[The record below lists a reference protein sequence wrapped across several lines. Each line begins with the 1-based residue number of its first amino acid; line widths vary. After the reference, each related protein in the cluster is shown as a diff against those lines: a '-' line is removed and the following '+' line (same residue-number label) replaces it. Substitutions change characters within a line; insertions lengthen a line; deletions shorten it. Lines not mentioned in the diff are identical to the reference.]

1 LFWPAMLSVS
11 GYNQP
16 TKVNIHGFL
25 TVNGEKM
32 SKSRGTFILARD
44 YAKHLDPDILR
55 YYYASKLSSSLDDID
70 FSIEDFVNKINSDV
84 LGKFINIASRIGS
97 IVNKKLDGKL
107 STIDADGQAML
118 DRMLAPS
125 DAIKD
130 AYDQLETNKG
140 MRMIME
146 CADIANKYIDEQ
158 APWALVKK
166 NLDQAQIVCTVSLN
180 ALRILM
186 IYLSPVLTQVTA
198 KLAQFLNIEPQTW
211 DQLGESITNSTIQP
225 YEHILKRLVLDE
237 VNSQLFVN
245 EMA

>member
-1 LFWPAMLSVS
+1 M
-11 GYNQP
+11 
-16 TKVNIHGFL
+16 
-25 TVNGEKM
+25 
-32 SKSRGTFILARD
+32 
-44 YAKHLDPDILR
+44 
-55 YYYASKLSSSLDDID
+55 
-70 FSIEDFVNKINSDV
+70 
-84 LGKFINIASRIGS
+84 
-97 IVNKKLDGKL
+97 DGKL

-118 DRMLAPS
+118 DRMLAPA
-125 DAIKD
+125 DAIKT

-158 APWALVKK
+158 APWALVKE
-166 NLDQAQIVCTVSLN
+166 NPDQAQIVCTVSLN

-211 DQLGESITNSTIQP
+211 DQLGEPIVESTIQP

-245 EMA
+245 